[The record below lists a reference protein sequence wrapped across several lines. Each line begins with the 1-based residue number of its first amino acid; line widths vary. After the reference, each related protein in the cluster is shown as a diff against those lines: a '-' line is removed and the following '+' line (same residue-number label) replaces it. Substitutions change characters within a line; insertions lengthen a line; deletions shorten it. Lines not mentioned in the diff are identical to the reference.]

1 MYTAAARPRSMSRSI
16 NFRLIAFLA
25 IVAMP
30 FLWFAYIFINQ
41 TLTGGI
47 ERGANFAKVD
57 LKSLGYFEF
66 DKDNGTINDVPRKWR
81 ELDGQKVQLEGF
93 MWASRAASPRIRDFE
108 FVYNITK
115 CCFSGPPQVQERV
128 FVHVPDNRPPM
139 PLVGDFMRM
148 TGILHVKVVR
158 QDGVV
163 QSIYTLDVQ
172 EAEPVT

>member
-1 MYTAAARPRSMSRSI
+1 MSRSI

-47 ERGANFAKVD
+47 ERGADFAKVD

-66 DKDNGTINDVPRKWR
+66 DQSNGTINDVPRKWR

-93 MWASRAASPRIRDFE
+93 MWASTGAQRARDFE

-128 FVHVPDNRPPM
+128 YVHVPNNRPPM
-139 PLVGDFMRM
+139 PLYGDFMRI
-148 TGILHVKVVR
+148 TGILHVKVVN
-158 QDGVV
+158 QDGVIKSV
-163 QSIYTLDVQ
+163 YSLDL
-172 EAEPVT
+172 EDAKPVT